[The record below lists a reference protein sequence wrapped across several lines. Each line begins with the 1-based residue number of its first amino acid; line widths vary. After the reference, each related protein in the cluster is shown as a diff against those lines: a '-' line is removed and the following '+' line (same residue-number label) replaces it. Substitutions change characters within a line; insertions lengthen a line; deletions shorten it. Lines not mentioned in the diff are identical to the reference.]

1 MRKLC
6 LAGTVAACAA
16 AAVLLAACK
25 ATDTAGNLRADGAGN
40 PGAASAAANSSAQ
53 PAQAANPAEEARRIT
68 VAELKQ
74 KLDAGEA
81 VVYDTRAKTAYDQ
94 EHIKGALS
102 MPSNEVANR
111 TGELPKDKLI
121 VFYCT

>member
-1 MRKLC
+1 MRKLF
-6 LAGTVAACAA
+6 LTAAASACAA
-16 AAVLLAACK
+16 AALLAGCK
-25 ATDTAGNLRADGAGN
+25 ATDTAGTLNADSTAVNSPAQPQQATN
-40 PGAASAAANSSAQ
+40 PPEAAA
-53 PAQAANPAEEARRIT
+53 RIN

-102 MPSNEVANR
+102 MPSNEVATR
-111 TGELPKDKLI
+111 AGELPKDKLI

>member
-1 MRKLC
+1 MRKLFLT
-6 LAGTVAACAA
+6 LALIACAA
-16 AAVLLAACK
+16 AALLLAGCK
-25 ATDTAGNLRADGAGN
+25 ATDTAGNLNVAS
-40 PGAASAAANSSAQ
+40 PGK
-53 PAQAANPAEEARRIT
+53 PAQAAPAANPSEEARRIT

-81 VVYDTRAKTAYDQ
+81 VVYDTRPKTAYDQ

-102 MPSNEVANR
+102 MPSGEVADR
-111 TGELPKDKLI
+111 AVELPKDKLV

>member
-1 MRKLC
+1 MRKLF
-6 LAGTVAACAA
+6 LTGTAAACAA
-16 AAVLLAACK
+16 AALLVAACK
-25 ATDTAGNLRADGAGN
+25 ATDTAGNLSD
-40 PGAASAAANSSAQ
+40 AAPAWHPPAQ
-53 PAQAANPAEEARRIT
+53 PAAQAANPADAARRIT

>member
-1 MRKLC
+1 MRTLF
-6 LAGTVAACAA
+6 LTGTAAACAA
-16 AAVLLAACK
+16 AAVLLSACK

-40 PGAASAAANSSAQ
+40 PGAASTSANSSAQ
-53 PAQAANPAEEARRIT
+53 PVQAANPAEEARRVT

-102 MPSNEVANR
+102 MPSGEVAGR
-111 TGELPKDKLI
+111 VGELPKDKLI

>member
-1 MRKLC
+1 MRKLF
-6 LAGTVAACAA
+6 LTAALAACAA
-16 AAVLLAACK
+16 AAALLAGCK
-25 ATDTAGNLRADGAGN
+25 ATDTAGNLSAVPAG
-40 PGAASAAANSSAQ
+40 Q
-53 PAQAANPAEEARRIT
+53 PAQAQQAANPAEDARRIT
-68 VAELKQ
+68 AAELKQ

-81 VVYDTRAKTAYDQ
+81 VVYDTRAKTAYDL

-102 MPSNEVANR
+102 MPSNEVATR

>member
-1 MRKLC
+1 MRKLF
-6 LAGTVAACAA
+6 LTLGLAACAA
-16 AAVLLAACK
+16 AAALLAGCK
-25 ATDTAGNLRADGAGN
+25 ATDTAGNVNAAPAGQ
-40 PGAASAAANSSAQ
+40 AA
-53 PAQAANPAEEARRIT
+53 PAPQAANPSDVAARIT
-68 VAELKQ
+68 AAELKQ

-81 VVYDTRAKTAYDQ
+81 VVYDTRAKTAYDI

-102 MPSNEVANR
+102 MPSNEVPAR

>member
-1 MRKLC
+1 MRKLF
-6 LAGTVAACAA
+6 LTAVAGACAA
-16 AAVLLAACK
+16 AALLAGCK
-25 ATDTAGNLRADGAGN
+25 ATDSAGNFN
-40 PGAASAAANSSAQ
+40 AASTVPNPAAQSQQ
-53 PAQAANPAEEARRIT
+53 PSNPAETATRIT
-68 VAELKQ
+68 VADLKQ
-74 KLDAGEA
+74 KLDAGQA

-102 MPSNEVANR
+102 MPSGEVAQR

>member
-1 MRKLC
+1 MRKFFLT
-6 LAGTVAACAA
+6 AVAAACAA
-16 AAVLLAACK
+16 AALLAGCK
-25 ATDTAGNLRADGAGN
+25 ATDTAGNLS
-40 PGAASAAANSSAQ
+40 AASTASNPAPQSQQ
-53 PAQAANPAEEARRIT
+53 PPNPAETATRIT

-74 KLDAGEA
+74 KLDAGQA

-102 MPSNEVANR
+102 MPSGEVAQR
-111 TGELPKDKLI
+111 IGELPKDKLI

>member
-1 MRKLC
+1 MRKLF
-6 LAGTVAACAA
+6 LTGTAAACAA

-40 PGAASAAANSSAQ
+40 PGAASTAANSSTQ
-53 PAQAANPAEEARRIT
+53 PAQAATPADAARRIT
-68 VAELKQ
+68 AAELKQ

-102 MPSNEVANR
+102 MPSGEVATR

>member
-1 MRKLC
+1 MRKLF
-6 LAGTVAACAA
+6 LTAVAAACAA
-16 AAVLLAACK
+16 AGLLAGCK
-25 ATDTAGNLRADGAGN
+25 ATDTAGNLN
-40 PGAASAAANSSAQ
+40 AASTAS
-53 PAQAANPAEEARRIT
+53 NPAAQSQQPPNPSETATRIT

-74 KLDAGEA
+74 KLDDGQA

-102 MPSNEVANR
+102 MPSGEVAER

>member
-1 MRKLC
+1 MRKLF

-16 AAVLLAACK
+16 AAVLVAACK
-25 ATDTAGNLRADGAGN
+25 ATDTAGNLRA
-40 PGAASAAANSSAQ
+40 AA
-53 PAQAANPAEEARRIT
+53 PAKPVQAANPSDAAARIT

-74 KLDAGEA
+74 KLGAGEA

>member
-1 MRKLC
+1 MRKLF
-6 LAGTVAACAA
+6 LTAVAAACAA
-16 AAVLLAACK
+16 ALLAGCK
-25 ATDTAGNLRADGAGN
+25 ATDTAGNFN
-40 PGAASAAANSSAQ
+40 VASTAS
-53 PAQAANPAEEARRIT
+53 NPAAQGQQPPNPAADATRIT

-74 KLDAGEA
+74 KLDAGQA
-81 VVYDTRAKTAYDQ
+81 VIYDTRAKTAYDQ

-102 MPSNEVANR
+102 MPSGEVAER

>member
-1 MRKLC
+1 MRKFFLTAV
-6 LAGTVAACAA
+6 AGACAA
-16 AAVLLAACK
+16 AALLAGCK
-25 ATDTAGNLRADGAGN
+25 ATDTAGNTS
-40 PGAASAAANSSAQ
+40 AASTASNPAPQGQQ
-53 PAQAANPAEEARRIT
+53 PPNPAEAATRIT
-68 VAELKQ
+68 AADLKQ
-74 KLDAGEA
+74 KLDAGQA

-102 MPSNEVANR
+102 MPSGEVAER

>member
-1 MRKLC
+1 MRKLFLTA
-6 LAGTVAACAA
+6 LAAACAA
-16 AAVLLAACK
+16 ALLAGCK
-25 ATDTAGNLRADGAGN
+25 ATDTAGNVNDA
-40 PGAASAAANSSAQ
+40 PAAR
-53 PAQAANPAEEARRIT
+53 PAQAQQPANPAAEARRIT

-81 VVYDTRAKTAYDQ
+81 VVYDTRPKTAYDQ

-102 MPSNEVANR
+102 MPAGEVAER
-111 TGELPKDKLI
+111 TGELPKDKFI

>member
-1 MRKLC
+1 MRKLFLTA
-6 LAGTVAACAA
+6 LASACAA
-16 AAVLLAACK
+16 AALLAGCT
-25 ATDTAGNLRADGAGN
+25 ATDTAGNLN
-40 PGAASAAANSSAQ
+40 AASTAVNS
-53 PAQAANPAEEARRIT
+53 PAQGQQPQNPADTATRIT

-74 KLDAGEA
+74 KLDAGDA

-102 MPSNEVANR
+102 MPSGEVAQR
-111 TGELPKDKLI
+111 AGELPKDKLI

>member
-1 MRKLC
+1 MRKLF
-6 LAGTVAACAA
+6 LAGAAAACAA
-16 AAVLLAACK
+16 AAVLLAGCR
-25 ATDTAGNLRADGAGN
+25 ATDTAGNLNFTATSNIA
-40 PGAASAAANSSAQ
+40 P
-53 PAQAANPAEEARRIT
+53 PAQAANPAEGARRIT
-68 VAELKQ
+68 VAELKE

-102 MPSNEVANR
+102 MPSGEVAGR

>member
-1 MRKLC
+1 MRKLF
-6 LAGTVAACAA
+6 LTGTAAACAA

-40 PGAASAAANSSAQ
+40 PGAASKAANSSAQ
-53 PAQAANPAEEARRIT
+53 PVQAANPAEEARRIT

-81 VVYDTRAKTAYDQ
+81 VVYDTRAKTSYDQ

>member
-1 MRKLC
+1 MRKLF
-6 LAGTVAACAA
+6 LTLTLAACAA
-16 AAVLLAACK
+16 AALLAGCK
-25 ATDTAGNLRADGAGN
+25 ATDTAGNLN
-40 PGAASAAANSSAQ
+40 AASTAVAAQAQ
-53 PAQAANPAEEARRIT
+53 QAANPAEEAKRIT

-81 VVYDTRAKTAYDQ
+81 AVYDTRAKSAYDI

-102 MPSNEVANR
+102 MPSNEVASR
-111 TGELPKDKLI
+111 TSELPKDKLI